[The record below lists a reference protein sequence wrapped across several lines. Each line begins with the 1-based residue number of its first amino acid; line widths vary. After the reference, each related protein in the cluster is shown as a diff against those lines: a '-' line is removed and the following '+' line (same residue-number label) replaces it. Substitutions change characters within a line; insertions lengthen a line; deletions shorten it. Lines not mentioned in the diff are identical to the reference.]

1 MNINKDK
8 QLSTLQDTHWYLRK
22 EYKEGDKIYNFE
34 VSMEAV
40 RNGGGGGGGEILI
53 IFFPLSVISR

>member
-40 RNGGGGGGGEILI
+40 RNGGGQILI